1 MAKERD
7 ALSKTEWGIMNL
19 CWTQGETSA
28 REIYEASLRQKRREY
43 QTVKTMLDRMT
54 AKGYLKR
61 RMFGPIWLY
70 RPAVTRAKALAQA
83 IDGFVD
89 IVLDNTLAPLFT
101 HFVKKETLSPEE
113 LEALEALIA
122 KARKEQKR

>member
-1 MAKERD
+1 MAKERE

-28 REIYEASLRQKRREY
+28 RGIYEASLRKKQREY
-43 QTVKTMLDRMT
+43 QTVKTMLDR
-54 AKGYLKR
+54 
-61 RMFGPIWLY
+61 
-70 RPAVTRAKALAQA
+70 PAVTRTKALAQA

-89 IVLDNTLAPLFT
+89 TVLDNTLAPLFT

-113 LEALEALIA
+113 LEALEALIT
-122 KARKEQKR
+122 KARKERKL